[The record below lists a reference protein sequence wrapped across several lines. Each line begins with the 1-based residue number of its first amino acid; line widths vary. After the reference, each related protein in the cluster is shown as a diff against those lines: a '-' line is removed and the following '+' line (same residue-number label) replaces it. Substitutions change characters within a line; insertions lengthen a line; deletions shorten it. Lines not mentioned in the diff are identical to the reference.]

1 MYNLYKS
8 LKFMSAS
15 RHLHRLL
22 HAAVFRLQGWSM
34 LLLAVPGMSS
44 HACYKLFVLLVAQ
57 RGTSHLDVRSCRRP
71 GQTALLTQPRIPRAN
86 SRHKLN

>member
-1 MYNLYKS
+1 MPFGPAYRTWKMAFCEVRFFAEGLCIIFKS
-8 LKFMSAS
+8 LQFMSAS

-44 HACYKLFVLLVAQ
+44 HVVL
-57 RGTSHLDVRSCRRP
+57 
-71 GQTALLTQPRIPRAN
+71 
-86 SRHKLN
+86 